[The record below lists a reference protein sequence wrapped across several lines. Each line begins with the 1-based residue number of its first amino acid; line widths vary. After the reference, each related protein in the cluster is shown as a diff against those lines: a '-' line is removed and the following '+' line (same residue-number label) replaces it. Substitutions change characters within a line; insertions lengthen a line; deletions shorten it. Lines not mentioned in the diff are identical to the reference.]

1 MNEELI
7 KELNKRV
14 IEQYTGVLN
23 DINNN
28 LNLNLDISFIDE
40 LEKRQSK
47 LSFVNNDL
55 IDVLDYLS
63 KKYELVILSNYFTNI
78 QKNRLKNAKI
88 DKYFTKVFG
97 GDEIKLK
104 PRPEAFLNSLK
115 MDIEGALNVGLKVI
129 AVDYFNKLPKSDKYI
144 LIDDIKKLKE
154 IL

>member
-1 MNEELI
+1 M
-7 KELNKRV
+7 KNKV
-14 IEQYTGVLN
+14 
-23 DINNN
+23 
-28 LNLNLDISFIDE
+28 
-40 LEKRQSK
+40 
-47 LSFVNNDL
+47 
-55 IDVLDYLS
+55 
-63 KKYELVILSNYFTNI
+63 
-78 QKNRLKNAKI
+78 KNAKI

-104 PRPEAFLNSLK
+104 PRPEAFLKAVYPNEIFECLMIGDSLK